1 MKNFESF
8 KLLKNIIKERN
19 YSANNLKQYNTYN
32 TYKCKEHFDYYNKI
46 CLTCN
51 IDICSKCEKNL
62 HSTHQIIKYE
72 EIMPDNFE
80 IKNLQNKLKDYMDTF
95 ELLRKSIIDWVNEIK
110 TKLNSFEKIYNKNE
124 IKNSYEFTMNYS
136 YKTPLSFDT
145 IYKFRKLYNNLIE
158 TNTKNK
164 SLLQKIKN
172 FENDN
177 LPVYISYKEIKSLLQ
192 NININKNNQ
201 IKKSELI
208 LNYLNSIPL
217 LTNTDSDKYNSI
229 YNYKKTES
237 SLSPIEKINSNSIC
251 DKSTGNDNYKTITEN
266 KNKKEDEFKK
276 ILSKT
281 IISDFS
287 IGNSNKKNLNLNR
300 NNTSF
305 TFGKK
310 EYNISKFTKYLNEMG
325 LISTKQDLHKVNS
338 SQDLL
343 SKSIISYKSTKYIN
357 TENDNLESNLN
368 KSFVYKRQN
377 NIFKSGTKSAMNSP
391 KANKIFKSNFNI
403 YTHTTQKFDY
413 KNNNW
418 YEHPLL
424 TSKKQK
430 EKKTFIH
437 KKFNLNNIRQ
447 NNEICNTEIKKD
459 SNINIDKNIIKSSL
473 FNNNNKQNVNINNKV
488 KNKIYERPLQQELFK
503 YNTINNIKDK
513 NSNYLELKEQ
523 NKNKNN
529 LFNLICS
536 PINNHI
542 KDTQQISTINK
553 NKINF
558 NSNPFLLNNNTSHFT
573 ILKLKKNSF
582 ININPKKDLYLGL
595 DLNDSE
601 SKIGII
607 NQDLNEIQLINLSE
621 INNDYYSIPAII
633 SFLENKKEIKIGKE
647 AENEIFN
654 NPSQTIN
661 DIVKFFG
668 KKMKE
673 IKYQKELLPYK
684 IYSSNNNEEDKPYI
698 KINHGPQKD
707 KIVYM
712 DNILSIYLQKIFE
725 IFCKKI
731 KIENEQDLNNKTNI
745 KIILVIS
752 VPNYFNYYQRK
763 LLEEI
768 FKQEII
774 PKINN
779 EFNINNNSIRINF
792 VLDKIQIKNSTNLAL
807 LNLNIDNIKHN
818 NIFVLHIDK
827 NCSNMSLIS
836 LDKEEN
842 NKKTFKVKAINSI
855 EKGENDIINDFM
867 LYLLNNRFNEKIKNK
882 ILNSPLALVKMRI
895 LCNKIKQELL
905 NKEKTKFNLNEILL
919 GHDSINNIISV
930 NKNEYENCLY
940 NYIYDLKLEMKKM
953 LDNKNI
959 INKIIFIG
967 KIFEDEK
974 IKINIEKLL
983 KEKNISYEEII
994 INDYND
1000 FNNEFSIVG
1009 GATYYAMNIK
1019 NNKYLF
1025 QDISNFNI
1033 GIKTYNDTL
1042 FYLIKKGDIF
1052 PIKLKAQIKIKSNSE
1067 IELYEENYITKN
1079 KKIIGKFILED
1090 NYIEKKLKYQEIKIE
1105 YEINE
1110 DLDIKMSI
1118 FNGQNFSNVLNSK
1131 LYIYNF

>member
-1 MKNFESF
+1 MKNFDSF
-8 KLLKNIIKERN
+8 KLLKNFIKERN
-19 YSANNLKQYNTYN
+19 YSANSFKQYN
-32 TYKCKEHFDYYNKI
+32 TYKCKEHNYYFNKI
-46 CLTCN
+46 CLSCN
-51 IDICSKCEKNL
+51 LDICSKCEKNS
-62 HSTHQIIKYE
+62 HRTHQLIKYE
-72 EIMPDNFE
+72 EIMPDILE
-80 IKNLQNKLKDYMDTF
+80 IKNLQNKLKDYIDTLEF
-95 ELLRKSIIDWVNEIK
+95 LRKDLIDWVNEIK
-110 TKLNSFEKIYNKNE
+110 TKINSFEKIYSKNE
-124 IKNSYEFTMNYS
+124 IKNSYEFIMNYS
-136 YKTPLSFDT
+136 YKTPLCLDT

-164 SLLQKIKN
+164 SILQKIKINN

-177 LPVYISYKEIKSLLQ
+177 LPIYLTYKEIKSLLQ
-192 NININKNNQ
+192 EININKNNQ

-229 YNYKKTES
+229 FNYKNTES

-251 DKSTGNDNYKTITEN
+251 DKSTGNENYKTITETR
-266 KNKKEDEFKK
+266 NKKADEFKK
-276 ILSKT
+276 ILNKT
-281 IISDFS
+281 IITDFS
-287 IGNSNKKNLNLNR
+287 IDNSNKKNLNLNT

-310 EYNISKFTKYLNEMG
+310 KYNVSKFTNYLNDIG

-357 TENDNLESNLN
+357 IENDNLNSNLN

-377 NIFKSGTKSAMNSP
+377 NIFKSGTKSEMNSP
-391 KANKIFKSNFNI
+391 KANNIFKNNININI
-403 YTHTTQKFDY
+403 YTNTIQKFDY

-430 EKKTFIH
+430 QMKTFIH

-447 NNEICNTEIKKD
+447 NNEISNTEIKKD
-459 SNINIDKNIIKSSL
+459 TNININKNIIKSSL
-473 FNNNNKQNVNINNKV
+473 FNNNN
-488 KNKIYERPLQQELFK
+488 
-503 YNTINNIKDK
+503 
-513 NSNYLELKEQ
+513 NYLELNEQ
-523 NKNKNN
+523 NNKGNKKN
-529 LFNLICS
+529 LFDLICS
-536 PINNHI
+536 PTNNRV
-542 KDTQQISTINK
+542 KDTPQISTINK

-558 NSNPFLLNNNTSHFT
+558 NQNPFLSNNISSPLTL
-573 ILKLKKNSF
+573 LKLKKNSS
-582 ININPKKDLYLGL
+582 ININPKKDLYIGL
-595 DLNDSE
+595 ELSDTE

-621 INNDYYSIPAII
+621 NNNDYYSIPSII
-633 SFLENKKEIKIGKE
+633 SFLENKKEIKIGKD
-647 AENEIFN
+647 AENEILN
-654 NPSQTIN
+654 NPSQTIY

-668 KKMKE
+668 KKLKE

-707 KIVYM
+707 KIIYM

-725 IFCKKI
+725 IFCKKL
-731 KIENEQDLNNKTNI
+731 KIENEQDTNNKTNI
-745 KIILVIS
+745 KIVLVIS
-752 VPNYFNYYQRK
+752 VPNYFNYYQKK

-779 EFNINNNSIRINF
+779 EFNINNNSKKINF

-807 LNLNIDNIKHN
+807 LNLNMDNIKNNN
-818 NIFVLHIDK
+818 NIFILHIDK

-842 NKKTFKVKAINSI
+842 NKKIYKVKANNSI

-867 LYLLNNRFNEKIKNK
+867 IYLLNNRFNEKIKNK
-882 ILNSPLALVKMRI
+882 ILNSPLALIKMKI
-895 LCNKIKQELL
+895 LCNKIKHELF
-905 NKEKTKFNLNEILL
+905 NKEKIKFNLNDILL
-919 GHDSINNIISV
+919 GHDSINSIISV

-940 NYIYDLKLEMKKM
+940 NYIYDLKQEFKKI
-953 LDNKNI
+953 LDNKN

-967 KIFEDEK
+967 KIFEDVK
-974 IKINIEKLL
+974 IKYNIELLL
-983 KEKNISYEEII
+983 KEKNILSENIF
-994 INDYND
+994 INDYI
-1000 FNNEFSIVG
+1000 NEFFIVG
-1009 GATYYAMNIK
+1009 GATYYSMNIK

-1042 FYLIKKGDIF
+1042 FYLIKKGDIIPF
-1052 PIKLKAQIKIKSNSE
+1052 KSNAQIKIRSNSE
-1067 IELYEENYITKN
+1067 IELYEENIITKN
-1079 KKIIGKFILED
+1079 KKLIGKFNLD
-1090 NYIEKKLKYQEIKIE
+1090 NDYIEKKSKYNEIKFE

-1110 DLDIKMSI
+1110 ELDINIKL
-1118 FNGQNFSNVLNSK
+1118 FNGQNFSNVLKSK
-1131 LYIYNF
+1131 LYIYNY